1 MASSE
6 TLFLSLK
13 VRHLLFWAIFI
24 PIAIGFVFGI
34 IAAIVGFDVNDPL
47 FVPFF
52 YILASGLLSLW
63 VFQRLHQLDVP
74 EHLIV
79 GHLRPNY
86 PWLPT
91 IGIVIT
97 ILLFSLGSGQLFYY
111 VLSQYYPTLVES
123 LLSQKVFLS
132 SEETIAPFW
141 HNSLNLIALIVVA
154 PVVEELIF
162 RGIIF
167 QRWATKWGI
176 APALVVSSLLFGIL
190 HANFIGLF
198 VFGLMM
204 ALLYVKTRTLIVP
217 IACHALN
224 NLAAVGL
231 DYVSRR
237 SDPAET
243 VEVLAQLDAYWWVGL
258 IYIAISLPWLMLFI
272 AKNWPEEESSLP
284 YIVNANALRE

>member
-1 MASSE
+1 MASE
-6 TLFLSLK
+6 NLFIYLK
-13 VRHLLFWAIFI
+13 VRHLLLWGLFI

-52 YILASGLLSLW
+52 YILTSGLLSLW
-63 VFQRLHQLDVP
+63 VFRRLHQLNVP
-74 EHLIV
+74 EDLIV
-79 GHLRPNY
+79 GHLPERY

-91 IGIVIT
+91 MGIVIT

-111 VLSQYYPTLVES
+111 ALSQYYPDLVES

-132 SEETIAPFW
+132 SEETMAPFW
-141 HNSLNLIALIVVA
+141 HNLLNLITIIVVA
-154 PVVEELIF
+154 PITEELIF

-167 QRWATKWGI
+167 QRWATKWGVTRSLI
-176 APALVVSSLLFGIL
+176 VSSLLFGIL

-198 VFGLMM
+198 IFGLMM
-204 ALLYVKTRTLIVP
+204 ALLYIKTRTLIVP

-231 DYVSRR
+231 DYVSRS

-243 VEVLAQLDAYWWVGL
+243 VEVLAQLDTYWWMGL
-258 IYIAISLPWLMLFI
+258 IYIAISLPWLIVFI
-272 AKNWPEEESSLP
+272 SKNWPEGESSLP
-284 YIVNANALRE
+284 YLKNAG

>member
-1 MASSE
+1 MSSE
-6 TLFLSLK
+6 NLFIYLK
-13 VRHLLFWAIFI
+13 VRHLILWGLLISFITGFAFGFMAGLF
-24 PIAIGFVFGI
+24 
-34 IAAIVGFDVNDPL
+34 GFDPSDPL
-47 FVPFF
+47 FVPVL
-52 YILASGLLSLW
+52 YIVTFGLLSLW
-63 VFQRLHQLDVP
+63 VIRRLHQLNVP

-79 GHLRPNY
+79 GRLPDNY

-111 VLSQYYPTLVES
+111 VISQYYPDLVEF

-132 SEETIAPFW
+132 SEETVAPFL
-141 HNSLNLIALIVVA
+141 HNLLNLIVLIVVA
-154 PVVEELIF
+154 PIAEELIF
-162 RGIIF
+162 RGILF
-167 QRWATKWGI
+167 QRWATKWGVTRSLI
-176 APALVVSSLLFGIL
+176 VSSLLFGIL
-190 HANFIGLF
+190 HANIIGLS

-204 ALLYVKTRTLIVP
+204 ALLYIKTRTLIVP

-243 VEVLAQLDAYWWVGL
+243 IEVLAQLDAYWWVGL
-258 IYIAISLPWLMLFI
+258 IYIAISLPWLIVFI
-272 AKNWPEEESSLP
+272 YKNWPEEESSLP
-284 YIVNANALRE
+284 YLKNANALKG